1 MKRDSTVFTTHR
13 HLISTFFG
21 FVSREKKL
29 EGIAN
34 ITHTRNDVN
43 DEEFRARAKA
53 NVVASI
59 WEKMKME
66 NKLVVLHPS
75 SQTRRQ
81 QMQREKQ
88 KIEKNLISLFYKRI
102 KKVQE
107 NLCRAAMFSN
117 CERKWIIQAT
127 LLCRSRSPI
136 SCVHAKKSCLPKL
149 WENPLP
155 YLCLIDEDSSCVC
168 ALSSMIAITK
178 NEQHKVNSEKIT
190 LFLGSNQHYFTILH
204 PEERGWLKCKLHSLF
219 CKSFFCLQTF

>member
-1 MKRDSTVFTTHR
+1 MLWPVFE
-13 HLISTFFG
+13 
-21 FVSREKKL
+21 RE
-29 EGIAN
+29 
-34 ITHTRNDVN
+34 R
-43 DEEFRARAKA
+43 
-53 NVVASI
+53 
-59 WEKMKME
+59 MKME

-117 CERKWIIQAT
+117 CERKRIIQAK

-136 SCVHAKKSCLPKL
+136 SCVHAKKKSCLPKL

-155 YLCLIDEDSSCVC
+155 YPCLIDEDSSCVC
-168 ALSSMIAITK
+168 ALSSMIAIT
-178 NEQHKVNSEKIT
+178 NEK
-190 LFLGSNQHYFTILH
+190 
-204 PEERGWLKCKLHSLF
+204 
-219 CKSFFCLQTF
+219 

>member
-1 MKRDSTVFTTHR
+1 MKRDSAVFTHTHR

-43 DEEFRARAKA
+43 DEEFRRRAQKQMLWP
-53 NVVASI
+53 VFERES
-59 WEKMKME
+59 MKME

-117 CERKWIIQAT
+117 CERKRIIQAT

-136 SCVHAKKSCLPKL
+136 SCVHAKKSHACRNCGKIRF
-149 WENPLP
+149 
-155 YLCLIDEDSSCVC
+155 LIRV
-168 ALSSMIAITK
+168 
-178 NEQHKVNSEKIT
+178 
-190 LFLGSNQHYFTILH
+190 
-204 PEERGWLKCKLHSLF
+204 
-219 CKSFFCLQTF
+219 

>member
-1 MKRDSTVFTTHR
+1 MLWPVF
-13 HLISTFFG
+13 
-21 FVSREKKL
+21 E
-29 EGIAN
+29 
-34 ITHTRNDVN
+34 
-43 DEEFRARAKA
+43 
-53 NVVASI
+53 
-59 WEKMKME
+59 ME

-155 YLCLIDEDSSCVC
+155 YPCLIDEDSSCVC

-178 NEQHKVNSEKIT
+178 NEQHKVNSEKNHT
-190 LFLGSNQHYFTILH
+190 LFGFQPTLLYNSTPRRARVAKVQVTQPFL
-204 PEERGWLKCKLHSLF
+204 
-219 CKSFFCLQTF
+219 